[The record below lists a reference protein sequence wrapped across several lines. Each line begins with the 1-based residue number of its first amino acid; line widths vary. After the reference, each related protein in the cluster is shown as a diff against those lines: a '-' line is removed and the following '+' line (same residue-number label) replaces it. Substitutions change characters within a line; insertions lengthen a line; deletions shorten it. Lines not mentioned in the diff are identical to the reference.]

1 MLGLIKKDLLMA
13 KGNIKTI
20 IIILVV
26 FTLVAINGSGNFS
39 FIPAFISIMIMMST
53 FSYDEYNKVDAYISS
68 FPNGRKNAVKSK
80 YLTTVLV
87 VFISIIV
94 TLLVSIAVGYAKN
107 NINMEEIV
115 STTFGCGFS
124 IIVIQSVL
132 YPLIYKFGIEKSRI
146 AIFVGVFVITSVA
159 TIFLKKGLKI
169 DIPQNIVTFFD
180 NYFIIIVPI
189 LFITVLFVSYEI
201 SKMLYLKKEL

>member
-189 LFITVLFVSYEI
+189 LFMTILFVSYEI